1 MERNN
6 LSNMSRKLIIFAILL
21 SCVTSYSQ
29 NYEVYTGV
37 VKGDYNAGGLI
48 GLNFVIKTDQH
59 REYLN
64 NLIFGFEHSLF
75 MSDPNTTIIKSDV
88 NGSTDV
94 NCNCTSSPLGTDNTY
109 TYTEK
114 NVVRGVALNM
124 GVEIKNRW
132 YLMTGVTSYGN
143 THIVNNEKQPTKR
156 NMVINAGLKYFIKT
170 KHWFISPSINFN
182 PETVSATIGLS
193 YN

>member
-1 MERNN
+1 M
-6 LSNMSRKLIIFAILL
+6 RKLIFSILLL

-29 NYEVYTGV
+29 NYEVYTGII
-37 VKGDYNAGGLI
+37 KGKNYNSGGLI

-75 MSDPNTTIIKSDV
+75 MDNPVTTTITSEGKST
-88 NGSTDV
+88 SAV
-94 NCNCTSSPLGTDNTY
+94 NCNCESTPLGKDNSFSY
-109 TYTEK
+109 VQK
-114 NVVRGVALNM
+114 HVVRGVALNM

-143 THIVNNEKQPTKR
+143 TLIVNNEKQGTYRK
-156 NMVINAGLKYFIKT
+156 MVINAGLKYFIKT
-170 KHWFISPSINFN
+170 KHWFISPSVNYN
-182 PETVSATIGLS
+182 PETVSATVGLS
-193 YN
+193 YHK